1 MKLIRMLPLFAAAAA
16 ILLAPGSAAVTGP
29 ATPTNLEVV
38 AVTETSITI
47 AWGPSQP
54 GEFVFLGSPKKNQVL
69 IGWGASE
76 DSRSAVT
83 YRVSKDGTQVASNLT
98 QPKTTVSVGG
108 KTKSF
113 RICVTAANASGQ
125 LSPQTC
131 GTFTR
136 Q

>member
-1 MKLIRMLPLFAAAAA
+1 MLLVFAVGAV
-16 ILLAPGSAAVTGP
+16 ILLATGSAAVTGP
-29 ATPTNLEVV
+29 AAPTNLEVV
-38 AVTETSITI
+38 AVTETSVTL

-54 GEFVFLGSPKKNQVL
+54 GPFTFLGTPRKNQVL

-76 DSRSAVT
+76 DTRSAVT
-83 YRVSKDGTQVASNLT
+83 YRLDKDGTQVATGLA
-98 QPKTTVSVGG
+98 QPQFAVSVGA
-108 KTKSF
+108 KTKTF
-113 RICVTAANASGQ
+113 RVCVTAANASGQ

>member
-1 MKLIRMLPLFAAAAA
+1 MLLVFAVGAV
-16 ILLAPGSAAVTGP
+16 ILLATGSAAVTGP
-29 ATPTNLEVV
+29 AAPTNLEVV
-38 AVTETSITI
+38 AVTETSVTL

-54 GEFVFLGSPKKNQVL
+54 GPFTFLGTPRKNQVL

-76 DSRSAVT
+76 DTRSAVT
-83 YRVSKDGTQVASNLT
+83 YRLDKDGTQVAAGLA
-98 QPKTTVSVGG
+98 QPQFAVSVGA
-108 KTKSF
+108 KTKTF
-113 RICVTAANASGQ
+113 RVCVTAANASGQ